1 MKVLYID
8 SCMKQGEESRTKILC
23 NIFMNELKKVHPD
36 YEITEL
42 VLKDLDLKPY
52 NMDMVNKRYEVVNA
66 CDWDNPILKYAKQF
80 AEADRIV
87 IGAPY
92 WDLAFPS
99 VLKIYIEHIFA
110 GGVTFK
116 GTEEGLKG
124 LSKGEKALFIQT
136 AGGYVGETDPGTEY
150 LKYVMKTLGVEEFE
164 RVSADFIDVVGV
176 DVQAKLEEAG
186 EKLKKIALEW

>member
-1 MKVLYID
+1 MKVLFID

-23 NIFMNELKKVHPD
+23 NSFLSELKKVHPD

-52 NMDMVNKRYEVVNA
+52 DMEMVNRRYDIVNS
-66 CDWDNPILKYAKQF
+66 CDWDNPVLKYARQF
-80 AEADRIV
+80 AEADRII

-99 VLKIYIEHIFA
+99 ILKIYIEHIFV

-116 GTEEGLKG
+116 ATEEGLKG
-124 LSKGEKALFIQT
+124 MSKGEKALFIQT
-136 AGGYVGETDPGTEY
+136 AGGFVGDTDPGTEY
-150 LKYVMKTLGVEEFE
+150 LKYVLKTLGIEEFE
-164 RVSADFIDVVGV
+164 RVSADFIDVEGV
-176 DVQAKLEEAG
+176 DVKEKIEEA
-186 EKLKKIALEW
+186 EKKLKEIAQKW